1 MKQAAVRVLLLMLAA
16 LLSVT
21 GCVTTPPAT
30 GPGDERYLERASALA
45 EIQRWGLRGRLAV
58 SDGEDGGSGTLIWQ
72 QAPES
77 TRMDFHGALGR
88 GAWRLS
94 VDPGEAEL
102 VLADGRNYRADSVD
116 TLVRRE
122 LGWRIPVS
130 DLSWWVRGLEA
141 PGPVEG
147 RRLDAEGNLVELSQR
162 GWIIEYG
169 RYRDMDGVSLPSKM
183 TARRAER
190 SVKLAV
196 REWSLG
202 AVDG

>member
-1 MKQAAVRVLLLMLAA
+1 MNWANVRVLSLALAA

-21 GCVTTPPAT
+21 ACVTTPPA
-30 GPGDERYLERASALA
+30 PGLGDDRYLERASALA
-45 EIQRWGLRGRLAV
+45 EVQRWSLRGKLAV
-58 SDGEDGGSGTLIWQ
+58 SDGEDGGSGTLNWR
-72 QAPES
+72 QAPER

-116 TLVRRE
+116 ALVQRE

-130 DLSWWVRGLEA
+130 DLAWWVRGLEA
-141 PGPVEG
+141 PGPVED

-162 GWIIEYG
+162 GWVIEYG
-169 RYRDMDGVSLPSKM
+169 RYRDTDGISLPSKM

-202 AVDG
+202 AADG

>member
-1 MKQAAVRVLLLMLAA
+1 LNLGKLRVLPVALAA
-16 LLSVT
+16 LLFVA
-21 GCVTTPPAT
+21 GCVTTPPAAA
-30 GPGDERYLERASALA
+30 PDNERYLQRASALA
-45 EIQRWGLRGRLAV
+45 EIQRWSLRGRLAV
-58 SDGEDGGSGTLIWQ
+58 NDGEDGGSGTLNWQ
-72 QAPES
+72 QAPER

-102 VLADGRNYRADSVD
+102 VLADGRQYRADSVD
-116 TLVRRE
+116 ALVRRE

-130 DLSWWVRGLEA
+130 DLSWWVRGLQA
-141 PGPVEG
+141 PGPVES
-147 RRLDAEGNLVELSQR
+147 RRLDSDGNLVALSQR
-162 GWIIEYG
+162 GWNIEFG
-169 RYRDMDGVSLPSKM
+169 RYRETGGIALPSKM
-183 TARRAER
+183 TARRADR

>member
-1 MKQAAVRVLLLMLAA
+1 MRRGNVRALLLALAT
-16 LLSVT
+16 LSSLT
-21 GCVTTPPAT
+21 ACVTTPPT
-30 GPGDERYLERASALA
+30 PGLGDQRYLERASELA
-45 EIQRWGLRGRLAV
+45 EVQRWSLKGRLAV
-58 SDGEDGGSGTLIWQ
+58 SDGEDGGSGTLNWR
-72 QAPES
+72 QAPEQ

-94 VDPGEAEL
+94 VDPGVAEL

-116 TLVRRE
+116 ALVRRE

-130 DLSWWVRGLEA
+130 DLAWWVRGLEA

-147 RRLDAEGNLVELSQR
+147 RLLDAEGNLVELSQR
-162 GWIIEYG
+162 GWVIEYG
-169 RYRDMDGVSLPSKM
+169 RYRETDGISLPSKM